1 MAFGPLQ
8 LRHDELWNLSLG
20 ELLDLID
27 GYRYRD
33 WLESRRLMTAAV
45 LIANCSGNLRHPL
58 SVEDLVGR
66 WVDGQIMDED
76 AFGEYCKDLARRH
89 RAERLRQQGVE

>member
-1 MAFGPLQ
+1 MQ
-8 LRHDELWNLSLG
+8 LRHDDLWELGLG

-45 LIANCSGNLRHPL
+45 LIANCSGNLKHPL

-76 AFGEYCKDLARRH
+76 AYGEYCKDLARRH

>member
-1 MAFGPLQ
+1 MQ
-8 LRHDELWNLSLG
+8 LRHDDLWELGLG

-33 WLESRRLMTAAV
+33 WIESRRLMTAAA

-58 SVEDLVGR
+58 SVEDLIGR
-66 WVDGQIMDED
+66 WVDGQVMDEESY
-76 AFGEYCKDLARRH
+76 GEYCKALARRH
-89 RAERLRQQGVE
+89 RDERLRRQGVE

>member
-1 MAFGPLQ
+1 VAFGPLQ

>member
-1 MAFGPLQ
+1 LQ
-8 LRHDELWNLSLG
+8 LRHDDLWELGLG

-33 WLESRRLMTAAV
+33 WIESRRLMTAAV
-45 LIANCSGNLRHPL
+45 LIANCSGNLKHPL

-76 AFGEYCKDLARRH
+76 AYGEYCKDLARRH